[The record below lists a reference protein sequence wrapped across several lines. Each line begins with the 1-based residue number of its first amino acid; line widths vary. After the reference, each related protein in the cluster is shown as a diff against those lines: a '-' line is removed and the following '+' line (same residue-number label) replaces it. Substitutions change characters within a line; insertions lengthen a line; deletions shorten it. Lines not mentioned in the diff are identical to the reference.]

1 MLEKIVQI
9 IRLMKSKALQVP
21 VDFPDHLFIPKG
33 AESIDIAQ
41 ICEVEKHNGIS
52 DDPFK
57 MLTLKPEK
65 GEEIY
70 ILSYGL
76 YTDAELGSDV
86 EFFLK
91 INGKKALRLH
101 GRPDSAT
108 DPSKYI
114 LNFGLSPDLSNNGLK
129 NCQILL
135 TPNDIFTVE
144 AVNRN
149 DDLTIPMG
157 VRIVGY
163 VLNDNNKS
171 TKFIR

>member
-1 MLEKIVQI
+1 MLETIVKII
-9 IRLMKSKALQVP
+9 KLLKSQALQVP
-21 VDFPDHLFIPKG
+21 VSFPEHLFIPQG
-33 AESIDIAQ
+33 SESIDIAQ
-41 ICEVEKHNGIS
+41 ICEVAKNNGIA
-52 DDPFK
+52 DEPFK
-57 MLTLKPEK
+57 MMTLKPEK

-108 DPSKYI
+108 DPTKYS

-135 TPNDIFTVE
+135 TPNDTFIVE

-149 DDLTIPMG
+149 TDLTIPMG
-157 VRIVGY
+157 VRLVGY
-163 VLNDNNKS
+163 VLNTNNKS
-171 TKFIR
+171 TKVIR